1 MAKIKLYEYS
11 DKQLSDM
18 IDQYFMQLD
27 IDPTKRGGPSD
38 LLAFIHM
45 DMETA
50 RSITMEPSE
59 DYKKHSRIM
68 KTAATRLRAHMET
81 APAWANGNSSK
92 AIFTLKQQLWDGQAY
107 TDKQEVNSNSNA
119 TVKVIFGSGKEADKA
134 FD

>member
-1 MAKIKLYEYS
+1 
-11 DKQLSDM
+11 
-18 IDQYFMQLD
+18 
-27 IDPTKRGGPSD
+27 
-38 LLAFIHM
+38 
-45 DMETA
+45 
-50 RSITMEPSE
+50 MEPAE

-81 APAWANGNSSK
+81 APSWANGNSSK